1 MLIQVIAFLFIFKG
15 VEIAK
20 TIRRRQELFS
30 VKLRKQDR
38 NFTKNTKYV
47 NTVPFDQYCSNV
59 YRSYCYGKKLYY
71 SSSITTSSS
80 STTTTK
86 SKFSTTSSLSSL
98 SSSKTVTSGRQ
109 EEGGGGGFFHMMSKI
124 SSVNEFIYQGLENS
138 IQLELGTL
146 QQDVMRSRTRSLSTI
161 TTNFSSKIR
170 RDDDDDDDVIGRDK
184 QKNKRIDRIRIR
196 F

>member
-1 MLIQVIAFLFIFKG
+1 
-15 VEIAK
+15 
-20 TIRRRQELFS
+20 
-30 VKLRKQDR
+30 
-38 NFTKNTKYV
+38 
-47 NTVPFDQYCSNV
+47 
-59 YRSYCYGKKLYY
+59 
-71 SSSITTSSS
+71 
-80 STTTTK
+80 
-86 SKFSTTSSLSSL
+86 
-98 SSSKTVTSGRQ
+98 
-109 EEGGGGGFFHMMSKI
+109 MMSKI

-170 RDDDDDDDVIGRDK
+170 RDDDDGDVFGRDK